1 MTQILQSHK
10 SYLMKKVGETV
21 ILLVNR
27 NRHLQNMVEFRNFI
41 QEPVERRVIVLSG
54 LRANIYLHFYL
65 NNLN

>member
-1 MTQILQSHK
+1 MTQILKSHK
-10 SYLMKKVGETV
+10 SYLMKKVRETV

-54 LRANIYLHFYL
+54 GQTFFQHFYL
-65 NNLN
+65 DNLN